1 MRIALLAGML
11 LVCAVVPAPARAER
25 LTPTPTRSPP
35 RIQVTTAALAKG
47 LIAWPDAVPVSAV
60 GERRRDGGQGS
71 GHAMSHVCVASEA
84 SGLPPIGRRHFEEWE
99 DTVSDDGNGGTV
111 ITRRN
116 VRTWQEVTV
125 PCGAATYTV
134 LRCIYGDCP
143 VDNPTD
149 GPPPAGIEVARLA
162 AEYAP
167 YEVPVPVLSP
177 PLTQPGASVI
187 VGLPFFWAVDPAQW
201 HDIHATGR
209 ACVGAACTE
218 ATITARPT
226 ELYLTPGDEP
236 GDVRTCHRPGAVVR
250 SAAVADAQSDDCS
263 YIFQTRGDF
272 TGAVGIHYEIDY
284 VATDG
289 SAGALPGRDVE
300 IAVALPVTEVQALIT
315 G

>member
-1 MRIALLAGML
+1 
-11 LVCAVVPAPARAER
+11 
-25 LTPTPTRSPP
+25 
-35 RIQVTTAALAKG
+35 
-47 LIAWPDAVPVSAV
+47 
-60 GERRRDGGQGS
+60 
-71 GHAMSHVCVASEA
+71 MSHVCVASEA